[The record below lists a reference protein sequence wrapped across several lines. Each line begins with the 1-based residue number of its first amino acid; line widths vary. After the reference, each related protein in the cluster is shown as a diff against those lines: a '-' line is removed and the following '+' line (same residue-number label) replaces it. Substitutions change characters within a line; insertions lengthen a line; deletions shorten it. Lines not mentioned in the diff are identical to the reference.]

1 MVLNKTDMLDG
12 EKLEQLVAIVGSLN
26 PLATIIPCQEGKVGG
41 GGGEGGYLAAW
52 GSTRLLWL
60 CVIAWGGC
68 GCSRVCE
75 GWAGGYLAAWGST
88 WLFWLSVTA
97 WGCGCKPRSLTL
109 ACYCL
114 LLLPADPHLP
124 GL

>member
-52 GSTRLLWL
+52 GST
-60 CVIAWGGC
+60 
-68 GCSRVCE
+68 
-75 GWAGGYLAAWGST
+75 